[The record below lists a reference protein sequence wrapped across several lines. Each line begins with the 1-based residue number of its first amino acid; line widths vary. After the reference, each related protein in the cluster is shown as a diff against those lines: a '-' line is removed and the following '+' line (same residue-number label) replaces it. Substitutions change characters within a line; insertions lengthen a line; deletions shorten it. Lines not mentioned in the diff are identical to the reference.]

1 MTTYKTIINNTSDVS
16 FIEVYTELIINSKLA
31 EEKYFLDDRQIS
43 MLIIK
48 KID

>member
-1 MTTYKTIINNTSDVS
+1 MCHLLKCTQRL
-16 FIEVYTELIINSKLA
+16 ELILKLA

-48 KID
+48 R

>member
-1 MTTYKTIINNTSDVS
+1 M
-16 FIEVYTELIINSKLA
+16 IEVYTEIRINSKLV